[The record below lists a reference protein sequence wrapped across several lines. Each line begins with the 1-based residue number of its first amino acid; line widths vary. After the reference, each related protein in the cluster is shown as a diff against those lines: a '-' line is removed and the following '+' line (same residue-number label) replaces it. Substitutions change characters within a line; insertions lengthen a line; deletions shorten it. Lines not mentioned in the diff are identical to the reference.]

1 MRRRVVVIQRTLP
14 HYRVPLFNLL
24 RELLDERGIDFDL
37 IVGQA
42 ALWEASKN
50 DEGSL
55 PWAKTVKNRYIKF
68 GKRHAVWQPAW
79 GLTRGADLVVV
90 EQASRL
96 LINYS
101 LLFSRRFGG
110 PKIAFWGHGRN
121 LNLATRSRLGE
132 SLKRRLIGM
141 SDWWFAYTAG
151 TADLLQTAGV
161 SARQITVLQNAID
174 TKSLA
179 EQRAAVSADET
190 AALREQLGIGIS
202 AKVGLVLG
210 SIYAEKRPDFVVE
223 SADLIREAVPDFNLI
238 VIGDGPLRSVFDV
251 AAATRPWIHVVGSKN
266 GPALAGYAAISSV
279 MLNPGVVG
287 LAVLDA
293 FALGLPMVTCQLS
306 NHGPEF
312 SYLLDGHNGLVAR
325 DAAIPAEFATHTIRL
340 LSDGEMLAKL
350 QRGCAS
356 AAMEFTIGGMAENFA
371 AGIVAAI
378 NSAKFDGHFD
388 E

>member
-24 RELLDERGIDFDL
+24 RELLEEQGIDLEL
-37 IVGQA
+37 IVGEA
-42 ALWEASKN
+42 AIWESSKN

-55 PWAKTVKNRYIKF
+55 PWAKTVKNRYINF
-68 GKRHAVWQPAW
+68 GKRHAVWQPVW

-96 LINYS
+96 LINYP

-121 LNLATRSRLGE
+121 LNLASRSRLSE
-132 SLKRRLIGM
+132 LLKRRLLGM

-161 SARQITVLQNAID
+161 SARKITVLQNAID

-179 EQRAAVSADET
+179 EQRAAVSADQAE
-190 AALREQLGIGIS
+190 ALRDELGIGVS

-210 SIYAEKRPDFVVE
+210 SIYAEKRPAFVVE
-223 SADLIREAVPDFNLI
+223 SADLIRDVVPDFHLI
-238 VIGDGPLRSVFDV
+238 VIGDGPMRSVFDV
-251 AAATRPWIHVVGSKN
+251 AAASRLWIHVVGSKT

-279 MLNPGVVG
+279 MLNPGLVG
-287 LAVLDA
+287 LSVLDS
-293 FALGLPMVTCQLS
+293 FALGIPMVTCALGYHS
-306 NHGPEF
+306 PEF
-312 SYLLDGHNGLVAR
+312 SYLVH
-325 DAAIPAEFATHTIRL
+325 
-340 LSDGEMLAKL
+340 GE
-350 QRGCAS
+350 
-356 AAMEFTIGGMAENFA
+356 N
-371 AGIVAAI
+371 GIVIESEAPESRYAAVVVQLLGESETQARLAASCLDHAERYSVEAMVERFAI
-378 NSAKFDGHFD
+378 GISRAVTP
-388 E
+388 ESTA